1 VAVPV
6 NVLYFPAA
14 HAAHGPTFGPVDPA
28 LQVQL
33 VKAAL
38 PSGEVEFDGQA
49 LHVEFAEAPTAVEY
63 VPPKQFVQAA
73 VPVNTLYFPA
83 AHAAHEPP
91 FAPVDPALQVQLVE
105 DAFPSGELEFD
116 GQEMHVWAP
125 IVVEYFPAMHAAHGP
140 PFGPID
146 PMLQV
151 QLVKAELPEGELE
164 FDAQSEQVA
173 FPVNVLYLPATHAV
187 HGPPSCPVHPALQ
200 MQFVFVP
207 LPAGELDF
215 AGQSLQYELLQAP
228 TVIE

>member
-1 VAVPV
+1 
-6 NVLYFPAA
+6 
-14 HAAHGPTFGPVDPA
+14 
-28 LQVQL
+28 
-33 VKAAL
+33 
-38 PSGEVEFDGQA
+38 
-49 LHVEFAEAPTAVEY
+49 
-63 VPPKQFVQAA
+63 
-73 VPVNTLYFPA
+73 
-83 AHAAHEPP
+83 
-91 FAPVDPALQVQLVE
+91 
-105 DAFPSGELEFD
+105 
-116 GQEMHVWAP
+116 
-125 IVVEYFPAMHAAHGP
+125 
-140 PFGPID
+140 
-146 PMLQV
+146 MLQV